1 MRTTGTRLGDTLE
14 AERAEAV
21 RRLLARPLL
30 TREADDDV
38 FRLVASHREWLVEWF
53 DRACGWPL
61 HVDVHGGT
69 ARLVKRRRAPDA
81 TRPARRPTD
90 QRPFDVTRYVLAMLV
105 AAELVARP
113 HTSIGDLA
121 DAVAVVAAS
130 DDALPGF
137 DAADHRHRNA
147 FVDVLRWL
155 VDQGMVRVT
164 AGDLER
170 VGNAGGDAVLEA
182 DVGRLAQLPS
192 STTPPSRITASDTA
206 GWIDA
211 LSDEP
216 RYGDPHEPDADPE
229 RRNRWGRHQVLRGVL
244 DDPAADMADLDDAA
258 VRYLS
263 TPAGRQVVADAAADA
278 GMVLERHA
286 DVLVAVD
293 ASRQASDRTFAER
306 ASTVAQ
312 AVGVLLGELVEVDR
326 RPRSVSVA
334 HLEAVTARLLAA
346 DPGWARAY
354 QDESGGRRL
363 AREALDELIAFG
375 LARAEGGRVHA
386 RPAAARFAVEVVDSR
401 AAPGPADAPPALAAA
416 TATAAAAAAT
426 QDLLFEEGP

>member
-1 MRTTGTRLGDTLE
+1 MRTTVSRLGDTLE

-21 RRLLARPLL
+21 RRLLARPLV
-30 TREADDDV
+30 TREADADV
-38 FRLVASHREWLVEWF
+38 FRLVATHRGWLVAWF
-53 DRACGWPL
+53 DRTCGWPL
-61 HVDVHGGT
+61 HVDLHGGT
-69 ARLVKRRRAPDA
+69 ARLVKRRHAPDA

-90 QRPFDVTRYVLAMLV
+90 QRPFDVPRYVLALLV

-130 DDALPGF
+130 DDALPDF
-137 DAADHRHRNA
+137 DAGDHRHRNA

-170 VGNAGGDAVLEA
+170 VGQGGGDAVLEA

-206 GWIDA
+206 GWIAA
-211 LSDEP
+211 LTDEP
-216 RYGDPHEPDADPE
+216 RYGDPLDADADPE
-229 RRNRWGRHQVLRGVL
+229 RRNRWGRHQVLRAVL
-244 DDPAADMADLDDAA
+244 DDPAADVADLDEYT

-263 TPAGRQVVADAAADA
+263 TPTGRQVVADAAADA
-278 GMVLERHA
+278 GLILERHA

-293 ASRQASDRTFAER
+293 ASRQAGDRTFAER

-312 AVGVLLGELVEVDR
+312 AVGVLLAELVDADR
-326 RPRSVSVA
+326 RPRAVSLA

-354 QDESGGRRL
+354 QDETGARRL
-363 AREALDELIAFG
+363 AREAVDELVAFG
-375 LARAEGGRVHA
+375 LARAEGDRVQA
-386 RPAAARFAVEVVDSR
+386 RPAAARYAVEVVDSR
-401 AAPGPADAPPALAAA
+401 TAPGPAAPADDIAA
-416 TATAAAAAAT
+416 TTDRAAT
-426 QDLLFEEGP
+426 QDALFEEET